1 MSLFLVAKTAL
12 LGASITRVND
22 VHVYGTFAPP
32 KGLHSS
38 FTTVKPVPCS
48 ELYVR
53 LSSLT
58 NLLQSHLDKD
68 KNATIEAAPSIIPLL
83 HKLFHIS
90 SSLALTPIL
99 LHSSSSTI
107 PAVNPL
113 QSIAGTASTPKK
125 KPRSQASSSN
135 HNSNSNM
142 NSPPSPRPKNLQVP
156 PVRITP
162 PLCSQPIRHQW
173 VQCLTLAHRLSPA
186 HALPS
191 TNPHVLLAP
200 YFQSASGH
208 PRSAKSAGG
217 ARVAAL
223 AIMTSIFDDEILGAK
238 YVRPLLPEVITLCHN
253 GLRSSGATD
262 VVHRVHSVRCALSA
276 IMAWRDA
283 PSPIVMRNNDSAQK
297 IFISESNRVEEKVLA
312 ECARLLKKASSD
324 HYPEVRLAAAELATV
339 LSSMLL
345 VEEPRGRSSKK
356 EYNLLVHSDEVMAIC
371 LRNLD
376 DESVGVSVA
385 WSEALARCICTAVEY
400 HSLSDKTQAE
410 TNADSLGSGN
420 KNDFT
425 AKLKATLE
433 ARRAV
438 GTIGS
443 QSCFTL
449 ESAMIFLVQQFAK
462 VGGEGA
468 YKLGGSHSM
477 GGRHAQVG
485 ISLAIIELC
494 KLQLQMGGIGSSSE
508 KECLDPSVALKIIMK
523 MVHTEE
529 KEDAGDPMM
538 IQPSLSQLDDSI
550 FRDATSSPK
559 RKKQAANPIGVGGFL
574 RNMSGGITEASQKLP
589 TDACLARLTTSRVLR
604 SGLSGMMSETMQQT
618 ILRDLATLSRPNKNK
633 GGVPEFNRHQLQ
645 VAMVEIS
652 HLVTALGE
660 ASASCLEELLPAMQ
674 YCLSDADHGVR
685 HEAAVAFQAITLVFP
700 SAGRKYIMT
709 MVGEVQVNQDEVLAL
724 GAKSGKYTAK
734 ADTTPRSQNRRNRRR
749 QAQEKEDNFVSVNST
764 IGASLNH
771 QYAIHGNALVLSMI
785 LHVMPQLPGG
795 LPAELLDII
804 IAVADNLVSCQ
815 GNANLM
821 KYNPGALVTCVRAGY
836 HIISGA
842 LTMGPKAT
850 VPHLQKVFGI
860 WSRSATLIDEET
872 NKLEPSQSVSCVEP
886 FIASILVFLQKN
898 SEMLLS
904 VPDALNR
911 TIQILEKLFP
921 IILGYS
927 QIEGGDSKA
936 FASTRLDSAKAAI
949 IEAFAWLPPGSFP
962 TISSS
967 VFSFAS
973 RQIQVETKRDFSCT
987 ILNELLSNEDNI
999 LTSRASTRTE
1009 QWGQTGNAAVEDN
1022 VIMLKSTCIRL
1033 SEREAVL
1040 HLVTGSKRK
1049 NRHDSSVKVS
1059 VPTPLH
1065 EVGAWSFPP
1074 VASRSSKERL
1084 MNSSIHIF
1092 AATFSSLDGHQQ
1104 TGAIKMLDELLESKL
1119 ASKGVNVCARNVA
1132 ATLLSCLKALPP
1144 PEISNITSNDEVPA
1158 WISLAAKSFVTIL
1171 PIPDNHA
1178 RRAAA
1183 EGLGLLSA
1191 LNSASGTNKLQS
1203 SILRALEQLM
1213 IIEVS
1218 DISAQQRPHMPTPAS
1233 SSAGCLLTFACIQ
1246 RSFPAQSKKEETE
1259 PTDNSFKSI
1268 NGTKVGGVIPTMIM
1282 MTRLLPYIAAQ
1293 EAEDDSHISRTYA
1306 LYSFYLLL
1314 SYSKIIECESVSL
1327 EERRQILA
1335 KAVEVV
1341 ESNFYAAWTSN
1352 DTEVDIRSL
1361 EVCLS
1366 DLCMHEVP
1374 SNLSHTSTL

>member
-1 MSLFLVAKTAL
+1 M
-12 LGASITRVND
+12 
-22 VHVYGTFAPP
+22 
-32 KGLHSS
+32 
-38 FTTVKPVPCS
+38 KPVPCS

-68 KNATIEAAPSIIPLL
+68 KTATLEAAPSIIPLL

-113 QSIAGTASTPKK
+113 QSIAGTASSAKL
-125 KPRSQASSSN
+125 KPRPQTSSSN
-135 HNSNSNM
+135 HNSKSVNGNE
-142 NSPPSPRPKNLQVP
+142 NAPPSSHSKNLQVP

-162 PLCSQPIRHQW
+162 PLCSQPIRYQW
-173 VQCLTLAHRLSPA
+173 VRCLTLAHRLSPT
-186 HALPS
+186 HSLPS

-238 YVRPLLPEVITLCHN
+238 YVRPLLPKVITLCHN
-253 GLRSSGATD
+253 GLRSSGSTD

-283 PSPIVMRNNDSAQK
+283 PSPIVTRNSNSPQK
-297 IFISESNRVEEKVLA
+297 IFISERNRVEDKVLA
-312 ECARLLKKASSD
+312 ECARLLKKASED
-324 HYPEVRLAAAELATV
+324 RYPEVRVAAADFASV
-339 LSSMLL
+339 LSSMLII
-345 VEEPRGRSSKK
+345 EEPRGRTSKK
-356 EYNLLVHSDEVMAIC
+356 EYNVLVHSDEVMAIC

-400 HSLSDKTQAE
+400 HALSKKTQAE
-410 TNADSLGSGN
+410 TNMDGSSGN

-425 AKLKATLE
+425 AKLKAFQE

-438 GTIGS
+438 GTIAS

-449 ESAMIFLVQQFAK
+449 ESAITFLVQQFAK

-477 GGRHAQVG
+477 GGRYAQVG
-485 ISLAIIELC
+485 ISLAIIDLC
-494 KLQLQMGGIGSSSE
+494 KIQLQTGGIGSSTE
-508 KECLDPSVALKIIMK
+508 RECLDPSVALKTIMK
-523 MVHTEE
+523 MVESSIEE
-529 KEDAGDPMM
+529 KEDASDLTM
-538 IQPSLSQLDDSI
+538 IQPSLSELDDSI
-550 FRDATSSPK
+550 FRDATSSP
-559 RKKQAANPIGVGGFL
+559 RNKQVANPTGVGGFL
-574 RNMSGGITEASQKLP
+574 KNISGGIADASQKLP
-589 TDACLARLTTSRVLR
+589 ADGSLARLATARVLR
-604 SGLSGMMSETMQQT
+604 CGLCETMSEAMQQT
-618 ILRDLATLSRPNKNK
+618 ILRDLATLSIPNENK

-660 ASASCLEELLPAMQ
+660 ASASCLDELIPAMQ
-674 YCLSDADHGVR
+674 YCLSDSDHGVR
-685 HEAAVAFQAITLVFP
+685 HEAAVAFQAVAIVFP

-724 GAKSGKYTAK
+724 GMKGGMPRAKTTA
-734 ADTTPRSQNRRNRRR
+734 TPRSQNRKNRRR
-749 QAQEKEDNFVSVNST
+749 QTQEKEDNFVSVNST
-764 IGASLNH
+764 IGVSLNH

-821 KYNPGALVTCVRAGY
+821 KHNPGALVTCVRAGY

-860 WSRSATLIDEET
+860 WSRSATLIDEES

-904 VPDALNR
+904 VPDALHR

-927 QIEGGDSKA
+927 QTEGGDSKA
-936 FASTRLDSAKAAI
+936 FTSTRLDSAKAAI

-973 RQIQVETKRDFSCT
+973 RQIQVETKRDVSCT
-987 ILNELLSNEDNI
+987 LLNELLTNEDNI

-1009 QWGQTGNAAVEDN
+1009 QWGQTGNTSVEEN
-1022 VIMLKSTCIRL
+1022 VVLLKSTCIRL

-1040 HLVTGSKRK
+1040 HLAAGTTVK
-1049 NRHDSSVKVS
+1049 NRQDASVKAAA
-1059 VPTPLH
+1059 PTPLH
-1065 EVGAWSFPP
+1065 EVGSWAVPP
-1074 VASRSSKERL
+1074 VPSRSSKERL

-1092 AATFSSLDGHQQ
+1092 AATFSALDSHQQ
-1104 TGAIKMLDELLESKL
+1104 TGAVKMLDELLESKMT
-1119 ASKGVNVCARNVA
+1119 SKGVNVCARNVA
-1132 ATLLSCLKALPP
+1132 ATLLSCLNALPT
-1144 PEISNITSNDEVPA
+1144 PEISNITSNDDVPA
-1158 WISLAAKSFVTIL
+1158 WITLAANSFVTIL

-1191 LNSASGTNKLQS
+1191 LTSASGTNKLQS
-1203 SILRALEQLM
+1203 LILRALERLM

-1218 DISAQQRPHMPTPAS
+1218 DISAQQRPQTPTPTS
-1233 SSAGCLLTFACIQ
+1233 SSAGCLLTLACMQ
-1246 RSFPAQSKKEETE
+1246 RSFPVQFKKEDRNPSESPSRSLDE
-1259 PTDNSFKSI
+1259 MKI
-1268 NGTKVGGVIPTMIM
+1268 KGTMPTMIM
-1282 MTRLLPYIAAQ
+1282 ITRLLPYIATQ

-1314 SYSKIIECESVSL
+1314 SYSKIIECDSVSL

-1352 DTEVDIRSL
+1352 DTEIDIRSL
-1361 EVCLS
+1361 EVRLS
-1366 DLCMHEVP
+1366 DCTHMMYQLM
-1374 SNLSHTSTL
+1374 